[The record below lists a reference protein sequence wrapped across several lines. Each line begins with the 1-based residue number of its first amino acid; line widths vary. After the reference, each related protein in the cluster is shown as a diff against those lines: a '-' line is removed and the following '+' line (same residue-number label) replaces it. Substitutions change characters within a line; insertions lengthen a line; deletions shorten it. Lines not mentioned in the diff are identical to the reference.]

1 MKRITTLCVVVSLP
15 FLAVILCSPEARAQQ
30 ITAGPALVLKG
41 ATVIDGSG
49 KAPVQDPV
57 IVIES
62 GKIKSFGAK
71 GASYPSDATVLD
83 LSGKFVIPG
92 LIDMHVHYR
101 PWLGELFLNYGVTS
115 IAVPVNPDYEEADR
129 EISYKPET
137 RSPRIFS
144 TSGRP
149 PVTANMTREQ
159 VRDAV
164 REWLKKKP
172 DYASLQ
178 VFNERSAQLNQW
190 TMEAA

>member
-1 MKRITTLCVVVSLP
+1 MKRISALCVFVSMS
-15 FLAVILCSPEARAQQ
+15 FLAVILILYSREARAQQ
-30 ITAGPALVLKG
+30 VTEGKALVLKG

-49 KAPVQDPV
+49 KAPVQDAV
-57 IVIES
+57 IVVE
-62 GKIKSFGAK
+62 GDKIKSVGGK
-71 GASYPSDATVLD
+71 GTSYPSDATVLD
-83 LSGKFVIPG
+83 LSGKFVIAG

-115 IAVPVNPDYEEADR
+115 IAVPANPDYEAADR

-149 PVTANMTREQ
+149 SVTANMTRKQ

-164 REWLKKKP
+164 RE
-172 DYASLQ
+172 
-178 VFNERSAQLNQW
+178 
-190 TMEAA
+190 